1 MGNSESTSGDTHE
14 SFVHGS
20 SRHTGYP
27 VDTDH
32 HQQQHSAYSRNSD
45 IQHEPPTSA
54 GHSIGTTH
62 QMKHQYKHIADNFN
76 SLEEV
81 LPFFFFFSL
90 HHMPS
95 SKVLLPFLLVLPLD
109 TILIEVC
116 F

>member
-14 SFVHGS
+14 SFVHES

-32 HQQQHSAYSRNSD
+32 HQQQPSAYSRNSD
-45 IQHEPPTSA
+45 IQHEPPISA

-81 LPFFFFFSL
+81 LPLFYFILFFHCTTC
-90 HHMPS
+90 HHL
-95 SKVLLPFLLVLPLD
+95 KFCFLFYLSCL
-109 TILIEVC
+109 
-116 F
+116 